1 MAAKDS
7 FSVTDVL
14 RQIFPDLFAATVAA
28 AATAPFVASVDKAI
42 AESASGKAA
51 LWPSFFLS
59 LKTLAFSPLTF
70 LRQPAFFYL
79 WACGAGTYSAAN
91 LFTTFEEVRK
101 ETRPVV
107 KTASIF
113 SVNASLMLWK
123 DSNFAKLFGTKPPE
137 AVPPPALAS
146 WFARDMISMA
156 VIFVAPPIVAQHLS
170 ERSGMPVRQ
179 AEVVTQLTMPMMLQP
194 FVAPL
199 HLYGYVK
206 YNMKDKSTAEQM
218 VVMRREIWGTVVM
231 RCIRCIAPYS
241 VGAVANRSFRRA
253 LKPGEV

>member
-1 MAAKDS
+1 MSKES
-7 FSVTDVL
+7 LSPTDVL
-14 RQIFPDLFAATVAA
+14 RQVLPDLTAATIAA

-42 AESASGKAA
+42 AESASGKAP
-51 LWPSFFLS
+51 LWQSFFSS

-91 LFTTFEEVRK
+91 LFTTYEDMSK
-101 ETRPVV
+101 ASRPVI

-137 AVPPPALAS
+137 AIPKPALGA
-146 WFARDMISMA
+146 WFIRDFISMA
-156 VIFVAPPIVAQHLS
+156 VIFVAPPIVARHLS
-170 ERSGMPVRQ
+170 ESSGMEVRN

-206 YNMKDKSTAEQM
+206 YNMKDATQAEQM
-218 VVMRREIWGTVVM
+218 VVMRREIWGTVAM

-241 VGAVANRSFRRA
+241 VGAVANRTLRRG
-253 LKPGEV
+253 LKPGDC